1 MSAPAA
7 PPVPLA
13 KRRAPGSR
21 EFSPHDFGA
30 GLEVDSQEVLA
41 LAGAPSCAA
50 SRDGDADADR
60 AADEEVRTPDTGPVP
75 KTFVLDTNVILHDSQ
90 CLRSFAEHDVAVP
103 MTVLEELD
111 RFKKGAEEK
120 HFHARRFL
128 RELDEL
134 TGELLS
140 TAGIRLGE
148 RLGRVR
154 VVLGRRDD
162 PDLRGVFTEDTPDHR
177 ILAAALAVHRAEGDP
192 SIPADERRLV
202 VIVTKDTNL
211 RMKAKALGLIAQD
224 WEADKVASH
233 ESLYTGKRIVQ
244 HMPTATVDRF
254 YAPPGYVPAEEVP
267 EVVDPIANENFILRN
282 GSKSALAAYLPGP
295 RRFQRVEKTTAF
307 GITPRNAEQSFAI
320 RALLD
325 EDVRLVTL
333 SGKAGSGKTLLALA
347 AALQQRTKYRQ
358 ILLARPVV
366 PLSNRDLGFLPGD
379 IGAKLDPYM
388 QPLHDNLSVIRHAL
402 GDGSE
407 DAKRIPLML
416 ETGKLEI
423 SPLAYIRGRSLPR
436 IFFIIDEAQNLTP
449 HEVKTIVTR
458 AGEGTK
464 IVLTGDVKQIDHPY
478 LDGLSN
484 GVSHLIHRMTGQP
497 IYSHVTLEK
506 GERSELAELASD
518 LL

>member
-1 MSAPAA
+1 MSQLLAPAQMFREEGLTFGEGLDAA
-7 PPVPLA
+7 PP
-13 KRRAPGSR
+13 
-21 EFSPHDFGA
+21 
-30 GLEVDSQEVLA
+30 EVTADRL
-41 LAGAPSCAA
+41 APSAA
-50 SRDGDADADR
+50 P
-60 AADEEVRTPDTGPVP
+60 EPTPDPVT

-111 RFKKGAEEK
+111 HFKKGTEDK

-128 RELDEL
+128 RELDGL

-148 RLGRVR
+148 DGAGGELGRVR
-154 VVLGRRDD
+154 VVV
-162 PDLRGVFTEDTPDHR
+162 PDANGPGLRGVFTEDTPDHR
-177 ILAAALAVHRAEGDP
+177 ILAAAMAVHRSEP
-192 SIPADERRLV
+192 RRITVL
-202 VIVTKDTNL
+202 VTKDTNL
-211 RMKAKALGLIAQD
+211 RMKAKSLGLIAQD
-224 WEADKVASH
+224 WENDKVAT
-233 ESLYTGKRIVQ
+233 ERVLDTGKRTIEGV
-244 HMPTATVDRF
+244 PSATVDRF
-254 YAPPGYVPAEEVP
+254 YAPPHAVPAAELP
-267 EVVDPIANENFILRN
+267 EVESPVANENFILRN
-282 GSKSALAAYLPGP
+282 GSKSALAFYSPNDL
-295 RRFQRVEKTTAF
+295 RFRRVEKAHAF
-307 GITPRNAEQSFAI
+307 GISPRNAEQSFAL

-325 EDVRLVTL
+325 DDVRLVSVT
-333 SGKAGSGKTLLALA
+333 GKAGSGKTLLALA
-347 AALQQRTKYRQ
+347 AALERRGAYRK

-379 IGAKLDPYM
+379 VGAKLDPYM
-388 QPLHDNLSVIRHAL
+388 RPLHDNLAVIREAL
-402 GDGSE
+402 GDDSD

-449 HEVKTIVTR
+449 HEVKTIVSR

-464 IVLTGDVKQIDHPY
+464 VVFTGDVRQIDHPY
-478 LDGLSN
+478 LDARSN
-484 GVSHLIHRMTGQP
+484 GLSHLIHRMTGQP
-497 IYSHVTLEK
+497 LYAHVTLEK